1 MLAYDIDQQFQNQA
15 QQTFRADGPVSIF
28 FKKE

>member
-1 MLAYDIDQQFQNQA
+1 MIDDNIDQQFQNQA

-28 FKKE
+28 FKRV